1 MSTTITITKSIDV
14 DIDTVDERDSGGR
27 YARVAVI
34 PATKYAD
41 ARTVATAT
49 IYERD
54 AAPDGTSR
62 FTVTGNFVD
71 NYAVEAKVRAYAD
84 GAIDGVS
91 FDSEQGQFFAY
102 TKDVVAAER
111 LATAVVKAAVA
122 VALEAGAL

>member
-1 MSTTITITKSIDV
+1 MSTTITITKSIEV
-14 DIDTVDERDSGGR
+14 DIDTVETERGNV
-27 YARVAVI
+27 ARVATVDQGYLT
-34 PATKYAD
+34 PT
-41 ARTVATAT
+41 TVATAT
-49 IYERD
+49 IYQSDDR
-54 AAPDGTSR
+54 PDGSAKY
-62 FTVTGNFVD
+62 TVTGNFVD
-71 NYAVEAKVRAYAD
+71 NYAVEAKARAYAD